1 VISPAPVVFTYK
13 MLRWG
18 CIWFAVANVLL
29 ICFTFVVAMR
39 NSWAYAF
46 QGLAILA
53 PIVWFLGVIVIIT
66 ASDVVVDDEGIARC
80 LFGFTWKRIRW
91 DNTRLITEF
100 LVRGPAVSTRGVN
113 VFPIV
118 KSRFRILPS
127 GKISFTEEM
136 ERASELVQMMRQYA
150 SRHGIE
156 TKFE

>member
-1 VISPAPVVFTYK
+1 

-18 CIWFAVANVLL
+18 CIWFAAVNVLL
-29 ICFTFVVAMR
+29 VCFTFIVAMR
-39 NSWAYAF
+39 NSWAYAL
-46 QGLAILA
+46 QALEILA
-53 PIVWFLGVIVIIT
+53 PVFWFLGVVVIIT

-100 LVRGPAVSTRGVN
+100 LVRTPYGSTRGVN
-113 VFPIV
+113 VFPMV

-127 GKISFTEEM
+127 GKISFTEKM
-136 ERASELVQMMRQYA
+136 ERAPELLQMMRQYA
-150 SRHGIE
+150 SKYGIE